1 MSEKNKPK
9 ILDYQSHLDNDF
21 INIRSKILDI
31 AAFVD
36 RLERTSKPNEIDYRE
51 KVLFECLLLII
62 KQPKSS
68 PKAILSLL
76 SYHDM
81 TPIEESSF
89 QGAYGAPSQIHNE
102 NSRK

>member
-1 MSEKNKPK
+1 MSEKNIPLN
-9 ILDYQSHLDNDF
+9 LDYKSHLDNDF

-36 RLERTSKPNEIDYRE
+36 RLERTSKPKEIDYRE
-51 KVLFECLLLII
+51 KILFECLLLIT

-89 QGAYGAPSQIHNE
+89 QGAHGAPSQINNE
-102 NSRK
+102 SHRK